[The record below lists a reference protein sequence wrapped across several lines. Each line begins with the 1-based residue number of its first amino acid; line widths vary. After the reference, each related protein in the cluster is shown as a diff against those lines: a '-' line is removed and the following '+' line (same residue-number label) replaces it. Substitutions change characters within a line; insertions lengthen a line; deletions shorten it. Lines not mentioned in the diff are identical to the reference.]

1 MGPFVCVI
9 GASLSRKS
17 GWECKEKWQE
27 FSTSERCNPETPK
40 GLPASWLPIARSLMG
55 IKRTTQRRFRTV
67 FAVFQDV
74 LVLSSTP
81 QLGTFKVEKRHLS
94 TRKSR
99 PFRLSRLHT
108 VRCYPSSLL
117 CNNGLRLHTKNRV
130 KTRETASGHDFLT
143 LRALFCQDFWY
154 LSQPS

>member
-40 GLPASWLPIARSLMG
+40 GLPASRSPIARSLMG

-67 FAVFQDV
+67 FAAFQDV

-81 QLGTFKVEKRHLS
+81 QLGTFKVESPDLS

-99 PFRLSRLHT
+99 PFAARNCTPHEQGHSSRCLSAGCVCTSKFAYFHAKK
-108 VRCYPSSLL
+108 VS
-117 CNNGLRLHTKNRV
+117 
-130 KTRETASGHDFLT
+130 
-143 LRALFCQDFWY
+143 
-154 LSQPS
+154 